1 MFLHNATIHSEII
14 SYGIKPLNEL
24 MRLLEEELF
33 PELSDMET
41 RETILWNEIRGKAL
55 AIENAME
62 RIRLK
67 NRSRTK
73 PPAE

>member
-1 MFLHNATIHSEII
+1 MFLQNATTHSEII

-33 PELSDMET
+33 PELSDLDT

-55 AIENAME
+55 AIEAAME
-62 RIRLK
+62 RVRLK
-67 NRSRTK
+67 DRGKNK
-73 PPAE
+73 PLSE

>member
-1 MFLHNATIHSEII
+1 MFLHNATTHSEII
-14 SYGIKPLNEL
+14 NYGIKPLNEL

-33 PELSDMET
+33 PELSDLDT
-41 RETILWNEIRGKAL
+41 RETIPLNEIRGKAL
-55 AIENAME
+55 AIESAME

-73 PPAE
+73 PPA